1 MSYIFCSQI
10 VELSFLHKTFTIIMC
25 SSCTWYTKPSTMKV
39 EIRDGDVAKSPTL
52 LWVPQELHSPTL
64 TPTPKT
70 KYSEALL

>member
-1 MSYIFCSQI
+1 
-10 VELSFLHKTFTIIMC
+10 MC